1 MTVRLNRI
9 RPHQTPPGRGLV
21 TDLVQPMKSEP
32 IGNASFA
39 SFAHS
44 VNFRRALGLRT
55 TPCMHGVVSSVVS
68 RLSVVSTLTVML
80 GVADALTTSKTVYF
94 VRHGQVHPAAPFH
107 PLAVVQLERGM
118 RVAG

>member
-1 MTVRLNRI
+1 MRRLRI
-9 RPHQTPPGRGLV
+9 LST
-21 TDLVQPMKSEP
+21 
-32 IGNASFA
+32 FA
-39 SFAHS
+39 GPWGCAP
-44 VNFRRALGLRT
+44 RR
-55 TPCMHGVVSSVVS
+55 MHGVVSSVVS

>member
-1 MTVRLNRI
+1 
-9 RPHQTPPGRGLV
+9 
-21 TDLVQPMKSEP
+21 MKSEP

-94 VRHGQVHPAAPFH
+94 VRHGQVRPAVL
-107 PLAVVQLERGM
+107 PLFTRSAVVQPERGM
-118 RVAG
+118 RLAG

>member
-1 MTVRLNRI
+1 
-9 RPHQTPPGRGLV
+9 
-21 TDLVQPMKSEP
+21 MKSEP

-39 SFAHS
+39 SFQDSFAHS

>member
-1 MTVRLNRI
+1 
-9 RPHQTPPGRGLV
+9 
-21 TDLVQPMKSEP
+21 MKSEP

-44 VNFRRALGLRT
+44 VNFRRALGLLTSDT